1 MKDILV
7 PYTIFPEQVL
17 KLKKELVEAFEKVL
31 LSGQYVLGEN
41 VKKFEKEFSTYS
53 NTKFCAGVANGTDA
67 LHLIMKCI
75 GIKPGDE
82 VITVPNSFIAT
93 AGAIGILGAKPV
105 FVDVGLDMNID
116 PNQIEKAITS
126 RTKAIMPVH
135 LTGRPAKM
143 DTILELTNHYKI
155 ALVEDAAQAVGAK
168 YKDRKIGSFGLA
180 AGYSLHPLKNLHAF
194 GDGGL
199 VTTND
204 TEFYKLIVQARN
216 HGLINREKC
225 EFWGYNSRLDEM
237 QAAMLSVQLAFLDKW
252 TAERHR
258 LALRYNDLLRPFGIV
273 PDEQEDEYCVFQTYV
288 IQVENRDRL
297 KDFLNGNGVQ
307 ALIHYPIPLHLQ
319 PAAKSLGYK
328 ESDFP
333 KTLELSSKILSL
345 PLYPEMKEEQQD
357 YVVELFEKFFHRKN

>member
-143 DTILELTNHYKI
+143 DTILELTNH
-155 ALVEDAAQAVGAK
+155 
-168 YKDRKIGSFGLA
+168 
-180 AGYSLHPLKNLHAF
+180 
-194 GDGGL
+194 
-199 VTTND
+199 
-204 TEFYKLIVQARN
+204 
-216 HGLINREKC
+216 
-225 EFWGYNSRLDEM
+225 
-237 QAAMLSVQLAFLDKW
+237 
-252 TAERHR
+252 
-258 LALRYNDLLRPFGIV
+258 
-273 PDEQEDEYCVFQTYV
+273 
-288 IQVENRDRL
+288 
-297 KDFLNGNGVQ
+297 
-307 ALIHYPIPLHLQ
+307 
-319 PAAKSLGYK
+319 
-328 ESDFP
+328 
-333 KTLELSSKILSL
+333 
-345 PLYPEMKEEQQD
+345 
-357 YVVELFEKFFHRKN
+357 